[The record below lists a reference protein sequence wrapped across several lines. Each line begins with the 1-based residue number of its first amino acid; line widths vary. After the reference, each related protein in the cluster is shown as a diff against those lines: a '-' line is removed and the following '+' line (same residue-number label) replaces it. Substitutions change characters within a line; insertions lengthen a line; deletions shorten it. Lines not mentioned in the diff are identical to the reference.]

1 MPTTSSQGKILS
13 YRADRFG
20 ARLMSLVNA
29 KRVSDTYG
37 IPFSVYWVQTTDIG
51 ASFNNPKELFSD
63 DFIEQHFISEDE
75 WRKRRQTVQRIGD
88 LAKGPSADFL
98 KRVSQGKD
106 ILFDMAFGILCFTDE
121 DAELVHTDF
130 RRAFVSIAKSPE
142 LAAIFNNLGPKLQ
155 DFTAYHIRRGDLV
168 DVLKAK
174 NRSWPKKFIP
184 SEFYAFHMKK
194 MLKTGANVVL
204 FSDEQDIIQL
214 YKKQFPEALSL
225 GDLIGGVSL
234 PEGAYDF
241 LELFAMSHC
250 SKIIAPK
257 QSAFSSTAAALGNI
271 TLVPLIE
278 DFDTESYA
286 FIFEQLIDRLE
297 SSYEVDFH
305 QGETGQCLVHA
316 VEYLIGTGQSERAG
330 NLMETWVLR
339 GLNIAHIYSS
349 VATLQSKL
357 GKFDAVLRIAEAADK
372 GYVLFSKD
380 KVILE
385 HSRANAH
392 LQLGDRTA
400 ARRHAQNAL
409 WSEPMHIYNLSNV
422 ASFYLAGIFDD
433 SNAFPVD
440 MELLKLDRRGGPARV
455 LSSTYPGLREMIP
468 SDEPNNLPYLSPL
481 VWDWAFFLR
490 NQRAA
495 RKADATRTISKIEKL
510 RNRSGDAAWMRSF
523 EGVLELNFGEAETA
537 TGMLQNVFEQSG
549 VALDAFRCSYA
560 YWQLRQ
566 FEDVIYWAEHA
577 VKLSNAPI
585 YKVWLANVLTR
596 RKRLDEAEALLAV
609 GVPPLDGF
617 ASVLEIEA
625 NLWQRVGNVKKV
637 IETYEKI
644 TTLAPLS
651 GYMRQ
656 RQAQALIDD
665 GQEEAA
671 LKVMKVVCDTET
683 ATPKGYALYASLLS
697 TVGENVSV

>member
-1 MPTTSSQGKILS
+1 MPSTTSQGQILS

-37 IPFSVYWVQTTDIG
+37 IPFSVYWVQATDIG

-63 DFIEQHFISEDE
+63 DFVDQHFIPEDE
-75 WRKRRQTVQRIGD
+75 WRKRRQKTQRIGD
-88 LAKGPSADFL
+88 LSSGPSADFL
-98 KRVSQGKD
+98 KRIDRGKD

-121 DAELVHTDF
+121 NPEQVRTDF
-130 RRAFVSIAKSPE
+130 RRAFDGIAKSPE
-142 LAAIFNNLGPKLQ
+142 LARIFDDLGQKLQ
-155 DFTAYHIRRGDLV
+155 GATAYHIRRGDLV

-184 SEFYAFHMKK
+184 SDFFAFHMSKT
-194 MLKTGANVVL
+194 LKNDANVVL
-204 FSDEQDIIQL
+204 FSDKQDIVQL
-214 YKKQFPEALSL
+214 YKQQFPEALSL
-225 GDLIGGVSL
+225 VDLIGDVSL
-234 PEGAYDF
+234 SEGAYDF
-241 LELFAMSHC
+241 LELYAMSHC
-250 SKIIAPK
+250 GKIIAPK
-257 QSAFSSTAAALGNI
+257 QSAFSSTAADLGNI
-271 TLVPLIE
+271 KLVPLIE
-278 DFDTESYA
+278 DLDAESYA
-286 FIFEQLIDRLE
+286 LVFEQLIERLE
-297 SSYEVDFH
+297 GPHAEGFH
-305 QGETGQCLVHA
+305 QGEIGQCLVHA
-316 VEYLIGTGQSERAG
+316 TEYLIETGQSERAG

-339 GLNIAHIYSS
+339 GLNISHIYSS
-349 VATLQSKL
+349 VAILQSQL

-380 KVILE
+380 KVVLE

-400 ARRHAQNAL
+400 ARRHAQNAF
-409 WSEPMHIYNLSNV
+409 WSEPMHNYNQSNV
-422 ASFYLAGIFDD
+422 AAYYLSGVFDD
-433 SNAFPVD
+433 TNAFPVD
-440 MELLKLDRRGGPARV
+440 MELLKLDRRGGPART
-455 LSSTYPGLREMIP
+455 LSSTYPDLHRMIP
-468 SDEPNNLPYLSPL
+468 SDEPDNLPYLSPI

-495 RKADATRTISKIEKL
+495 KKADAARTISKIEKL
-510 RNRSGDAAWMRSF
+510 RDRSGDEVWMRSF
-523 EGVLELNFGEAETA
+523 EGVLELNFGDADTA
-537 TGMLQNVFEQSG
+537 ADMLQDVFDESG
-549 VALDAFRCSYA
+549 EALGAFRCSYA
-560 YWQLRQ
+560 YWQQRE
-566 FEDVIYWAEHA
+566 FADVTLWAERA
-577 VKLSNAPI
+577 VELSSAPI

-625 NLWQRVGNVKKV
+625 NLWQRLGNIKKV
-637 IETYEKI
+637 IETYDKI
-644 TTLAPLS
+644 TVLAPLS

-665 GQEEAA
+665 GQEAAA

-683 ATPKGYALYASLLS
+683 ATPKGCALYANLLS
-697 TVGENVSV
+697 TIGG